1 MQSFTKHSVLIDR
14 PIEEVFDL
22 ITTVKY
28 WPEWHPSSLETWGQT
43 ETPAKIGDEATE
55 RVQIGAIKGEI
66 TWVVS
71 RYNRPWL
78 WEITA
83 TEIKLPLMSKG
94 STKIVYDLARSE
106 KEVLFVRTHSYQMPT
121 ALTRFY
127 DRVRFRNKLNTDS
140 GHGIVRIKEMVEK
153 ILPESG
159 LDPNPDPT

>member
-1 MQSFTKHSVLIDR
+1 MSTFTKHSIIIER

-28 WPEWHPSSLETWGQT
+28 WPEWHPSSLESWGQI
-43 ETPAKIGDEATE
+43 ETPAKLGDEATE
-55 RVQIGAIKGEI
+55 RVKIGAVGGEI

-71 RYNRPWL
+71 QYNRPWL

-94 STKIVYDLARSE
+94 TTKIVYDLAQSE
-106 KEVLFVRTHSYQMPT
+106 KGVLFVRTHHYQMPS
-121 ALTRFY
+121 ALTRVY
-127 DRVRFRNKLNTDS
+127 DRLRFHRKLDTDS

-153 ILPESG
+153 ILPAS
-159 LDPNPDPT
+159 D